1 MTLLDIR
8 YYMTLKFIEVCV
20 ESVGL
25 RNVDHYFRTM
35 PPYREVIS
43 FLGPHVTE
51 GTNPWWYPLRRE
63 ALLRVISYDHL

>member
-51 GTNPWWYPLRRE
+51 GTNPVVVSIMKGGP
-63 ALLRVISYDHL
+63 AQSH